1 MAKILFVD
9 DDPVTLELMGQAAK
23 LLGHQA
29 LLAKSGSEALSVVR
43 EQQPQLVFL
52 DMMMPGLSG
61 LDVLRKVKQIP
72 ASAATPV
79 IILSAG
85 SSTDDA
91 VVCELAGADGYLPKP
106 IPLQTLMDT
115 IHRYAPGG

>member
-9 DDPVTLELMGQAAK
+9 DDPITLELMGQAAK

-29 LLAKSGSEALSVVR
+29 LLAKSGTEALNVVKS
-43 EQQPQLVFL
+43 QKPQLVFL
-52 DMMMPGLSG
+52 DMMMPGKNG
-61 LDVLRKVKQIP
+61 LDVLKEIKSIP
-72 ASAATPV
+72 DLNATPV

-91 VVCELAGADGYLPKP
+91 LVCEMAGADGYLPKP

-115 IHRYAPGG
+115 IHRYSL

>member
-29 LLAKSGSEALSVVR
+29 LLAKSGIEALKVIHS
-43 EQQPQLVFL
+43 ELPQLVFL
-52 DMMMPGLSG
+52 DMMMPGKNG
-61 LDVLRKVKQIP
+61 LDVLREVR
-72 ASAATPV
+72 ATPAV
-79 IILSAG
+79 KTTPIIILSAG

-91 VVCELAGADGYLPKP
+91 IICDNAGADGYLSKP

-115 IHRYAPGG
+115 IHHYTP

>member
-29 LLAKSGSEALSVVR
+29 LLARSGKQALETAHSSH
-43 EQQPQLVFL
+43 PGMIFL
-52 DMMMPGLSG
+52 DMMMPGQNG
-61 LDVLRKVKQIP
+61 LEVLQELRKSPETVK
-72 ASAATPV
+72 TPV

-85 SSTDDA
+85 TSQDDA
-91 VVCELAGADGYLPKP
+91 IVCQNAGATDYLPKP
-106 IPLQTLMDT
+106 IPLQTLMET
-115 IHRYAPGG
+115 IQKYNPA